1 MASHVYASLLYS
13 AQKCKPGQNDRKN
26 LRQPKYLC
34 KRRMAAGRGWINEVE
49 TVWISLEVEE
59 LLYFG
64 GSGAS
69 GVVGVAS
76 SL

>member
-1 MASHVYASLLYS
+1 
-13 AQKCKPGQNDRKN
+13 
-26 LRQPKYLC
+26 
-34 KRRMAAGRGWINEVE
+34 MAAGRGWINEVE
-49 TVWISLEVEE
+49 TVWISLKVKE